1 MFFKVSRRN
10 QLRTSDQYT
19 IQRTHRRSGF
29 TLVELIA
36 VIVIIG
42 ILASVVA
49 FRTRSYMVVSRQNA
63 AKLDLSRLVQ
73 AIDTF
78 EATHSR
84 YPNNEEGL
92 EILTTKGDD
101 LVDGIIKSVPL
112 DPWKNPYQYNNPG
125 ANSAYEVICLGADGR
140 EGGEGADRD
149 LSSEK
154 LDRTE

>member
-1 MFFKVSRRN
+1 MFCRQSARSRR
-10 QLRTSDQYT
+10 
-19 IQRTHRRSGF
+19 RRSSGF

-49 FRTRSYMVVSRQNA
+49 FRTRSYLIVSKQNA
-63 AKLDLSRLVQ
+63 AMLDLSRIVQ
-73 AIDTF
+73 AVDTF
-78 EATHSR
+78 YATHDR

-92 EILTTKGDD
+92 DALTAKDALFEEGILKA
-101 LVDGIIKSVPL
+101 IPL
-112 DPWKNPYQYNNPG
+112 DPWKHPYQYVSPG
-125 ANSAYEVICLGADGR
+125 VNSAYEVICLGADGR

-154 LDRTE
+154 LDRRAE

>member
-1 MFFKVSRRN
+1 MFSRN
-10 QLRTSDQYT
+10 SARTIDKFRGRIAT
-19 IQRTHRRSGF
+19 RRGF

-49 FRTRSYMVVSRQNA
+49 FRTRSYLIVSKQNA
-63 AKLDLSRLVQ
+63 AKLDLSRMVQ

-78 EATHSR
+78 YATHDR

-92 EILTTKGDD
+92 EILTQKDA
-101 LVDGIIKSVPL
+101 VFEDGIVKQIPL
-112 DPWKNPYQYNNPG
+112 DPWKRPYQYNSPG

-149 LSSEK
+149 LSSDK

>member
-1 MFFKVSRRN
+1 MFFKRSKQSERLQQRR
-10 QLRTSDQYT
+10 TG
-19 IQRTHRRSGF
+19 GF

-49 FRTRSYMVVSRQNA
+49 FRTRSYLVVSKQNA
-63 AKLDLSRLVQ
+63 AKLDLSRIVQ
-73 AIDTF
+73 GIDTYY
-78 EATHSR
+78 ATHDR

-92 EILTTKGDD
+92 EVLTAKDAVFESGILKA
-101 LVDGIIKSVPL
+101 IPL
-112 DPWKNPYQYNNPG
+112 DPWKHPYQYNSPG
-125 ANSAYEVICLGADGR
+125 ATSAYEVICLGADGR

-154 LDRTE
+154 LDRRSE